1 MHACMPQSESRSS
14 HGMQRTNIGR
24 ATATTCGTARR
35 WSFPSSMCSYS
46 YLCAP
51 ASQSPASRASAGRE
65 LARGWRRSWT
75 EPTTRRRSA
84 RRAVVAGELG
94 NALRA
99 CVRSPPS
106 QLMKFPVCHALAT
119 SQRELSAATS
129 SSSAALA
136 AGRTARARCVSGTT
150 VPAGSIFFIP
160 ACSSCYK

>member
-84 RRAVVAGELG
+84 RRAVVARELG

-99 CVRSPPS
+99 CVQSPPS

-129 SSSAALA
+129 SSSAASL
-136 AGRTARARCVSGTT
+136 GRRPDCTRAMRQRHHRTGRLHLLH
-150 VPAGSIFFIP
+150 
-160 ACSSCYK
+160 SCLL